1 MPAAIARFIPSPRMH
16 EVDRVAVAASPEE
29 AWRLVRAT
37 DLYERAWVRALFQA
51 RLAPEQ
57 ILARI
62 RRQPAEPVPR
72 TARLDEIV
80 GRDTGFALLA
90 EVPGQEFVA
99 GAIGRFWEP
108 KIPFTE
114 ATSEGFA
121 AFREPGFGKVAWS
134 LQVHPAWGGGS
145 WVSVDLRVDTTDE
158 EAWRQFVP
166 YWRLIGP
173 LSHLIRKSLLR
184 SVVRKLG
191 RLAVEAHRPLP
202 GDELLPSVRVMNT
215 QAMTI
220 ESPVE
225 QVWPW
230 LVQMG
235 CRRAGWYSIDRL
247 DNGGVPSAERIVPEL
262 QHIAVGDVLPAT
274 PQGSEGFAVLR
285 TEPNRFLVLGSPSLL
300 SRTSSNR
307 WGIFGARYEMTWAFV
322 LEPIG
327 DAATRLV
334 VRVRGNYQPGLRN
347 AWARPVILSA
357 HTLMEQV
364 QLRNLKRRAE
374 ASLGSS

>member
-1 MPAAIARFIPSPRMH
+1 MPAAIARFISSPRMH

-37 DLYERAWVRALFQA
+37 DLYEGAWVRALFQA
-51 RLAPEQ
+51 RLAHEQ
-57 ILARI
+57 LLARI
-62 RRQPAEPVPR
+62 RRQRAEPVPR

-80 GRDTGFALLA
+80 GRDTGIALLA

-108 KIPFTE
+108 KIAFAD
-114 ATSEGFA
+114 ATAQGFA
-121 AFREPGFGKVAWS
+121 AFREPGFAKVACS
-134 LQVHPAWGGGS
+134 LQVHRGWGGGS
-145 WVSVDLRVDTTDE
+145 WVGVDLRVQTTDE

-166 YWRLIGP
+166 YWRLTGP
-173 LSHLIRKSLLR
+173 LAHLIRKSLLR
-184 SVVRKLG
+184 SIVRKLG
-191 RLAVEAHRPLP
+191 RPIVEAHRPLP
-202 GDELLPSVRVMNT
+202 GDDLLPAVRVTNT

-220 ESPVE
+220 ESPVD

-230 LVQMG
+230 LAQMG

-274 PQGSEGFAVLR
+274 PQGTEGFAVLR

-300 SRTSSNR
+300 RPTASNR

-327 DAATRLV
+327 DSATRLV
-334 VRVRGNYQPGLRN
+334 VRVRGNYEAGLRN

-374 ASLGSS
+374 ASPGSS